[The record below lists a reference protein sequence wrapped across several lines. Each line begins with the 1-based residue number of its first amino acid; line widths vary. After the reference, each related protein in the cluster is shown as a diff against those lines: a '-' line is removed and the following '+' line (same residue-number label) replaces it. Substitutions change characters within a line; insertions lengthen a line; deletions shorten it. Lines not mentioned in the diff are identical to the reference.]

1 MSAALSGEEVMR
13 WNSFIHSDSSG
24 LASGRKSVVQ
34 SCRKAGLSRPQP
46 RRMSVSMALNCS
58 VIMLPGGGHPRANA
72 PTRMSLA
79 DPLWMASCIGRADRS
94 ALATSQQREL
104 VEANG

>member
-1 MSAALSGEEVMR
+1 MSILGNSAIMSAALSGDEVMR

-46 RRMSVSMALNCS
+46 RRMRVSMALNCS
-58 VIMLPGGGHPRANA
+58 VIMLPGGGHPRAND
-72 PTRMSLA
+72 PTRMSLVTRSG
-79 DPLWMASCIGRADRS
+79 WRA
-94 ALATSQQREL
+94 A
-104 VEANG
+104 

>member
-1 MSAALSGEEVMR
+1 MSILGNSAIMRAALSGDEVMR

-34 SCRKAGLSRPQP
+34 SWRKAGLSRPQP

-72 PTRMSLA
+72 PTRMSCVTRSG
-79 DPLWMASCIGRADRS
+79 WRA
-94 ALATSQQREL
+94 A
-104 VEANG
+104 